1 MRKWALLRGVAVL
14 SVLPSV
20 SVLPVCRGSACCAP
34 NVRAPKVLP
43 LAVVSI
49 TSAMQEQAPPSS
61 SSQTGAPAT
70 HKVKIWTNEE
80 LIATRTPADLYI
92 FQKEAQAAALEMEG
106 FNNLASCF
114 AFGQPEGNAEETQKE
129 IDATLQSIRDS
140 EDAVAQSRRALSKGP
155 DNLKLRNQMELAQRM
170 SELNQARE
178 RLWKLQ
184 EHLRELE
191 KSPAQATESPTSHPT
206 PDKPTPNPVSNN

>member
-1 MRKWALLRGVAVL
+1 MRKWDLLRGATVL
-14 SVLPSV
+14 SVLLSV
-20 SVLPVCRGSACCAP
+20 PVLPVCRGSACCTPSA
-34 NVRAPKVLP
+34 RAPKVLP

-49 TSAMQEQAPPSS
+49 TSAIQEPAPPNSS
-61 SSQTGAPAT
+61 PQTGGPTT
-70 HKVKIWTNEE
+70 HKVKVWTNEE
-80 LIATRTPADLYI
+80 LIATRTPADLYT
-92 FQKEAQAAALEMEG
+92 FQKEAEAAALEMEG

-114 AFGQPEGNAEETQKE
+114 AFGQPEGNADETQKE

-140 EDAVAQSRRALSKGP
+140 EDAVVQSRRALSKGP

-191 KSPAQATESPTSHPT
+191 KAPSETVTPTQ
-206 PDKPTPNPVSNN
+206 

>member
-1 MRKWALLRGVAVL
+1 MRKWDLLRRAAVL
-14 SVLPSV
+14 SVLLSV
-20 SVLPVCRGSACCAP
+20 PVLPVCRGSACCAP

-49 TSAMQEQAPPSS
+49 TPAMQEQAPPNPSI
-61 SSQTGAPAT
+61 QTGAPAT
-70 HKVKIWTNEE
+70 HKVKVWTNEE

-92 FQKEAQAAALEMEG
+92 FQKEAEAAALEMEG

-114 AFGQPEGNAEETQKE
+114 AFGQPEGNADETQNE

-191 KSPAQATESPTSHPT
+191 KAPSESAAPSQ
-206 PDKPTPNPVSNN
+206 

>member
-1 MRKWALLRGVAVL
+1 MRKWDLLRGATVL
-14 SVLPSV
+14 SVLLSV
-20 SVLPVCRGSACCAP
+20 LVLPVCRGSACCAP

-43 LAVVSI
+43 LSVVSI
-49 TSAMQEQAPPSS
+49 PPAIQEQAPPNPSP
-61 SSQTGAPAT
+61 QTGAPAT
-70 HKVKIWTNEE
+70 RKVKVWTNEE
-80 LIATRTPADLYI
+80 LIATRTPADLYT
-92 FQKEAQAAALEMEG
+92 FQKEAQAATLEMEG
-106 FNNLASCF
+106 FNDLASCF
-114 AFGQPEGNAEETQKE
+114 AFGQPEGNADETQKE

-191 KSPAQATESPTSHPT
+191 KAPSESAAPSQ
-206 PDKPTPNPVSNN
+206 